1 MKLYM
6 SGAPRNDV
14 FQTIENRFC
23 RYRLFSMHPK
33 YAPAVMKWVES
44 VRHGLLTVD
53 DFFQR
58 RPSHREILAN
68 RDREKRERL
77 QEQGDGREWVPLEEV
92 LRRVCAS
99 QTRLYPRQIMLDSG
113 AFTAWNTDVTVPLD
127 QVRKQYARFLELGDG
142 LFDDIWLI
150 NLDVITDE
158 KMTAQKREAA
168 TKCSDQNYRVLR
180 SEFGNRVLPVFH
192 QGEGEARLK
201 EVIEQAD
208 NYLCVSPNN
217 NLPEKRRWRWA
228 RRVNCALREFGSK
241 ARTHGLATSG
251 NVMVR
256 KGGLFSGDS
265 VAWARHGQFGTVDIL
280 GMDFEDSTER
290 QSSGP
295 DFCREIIKGAPF
307 FNYSSYFI
315 SRERNDF
322 DWKANQDLIDNVRYF
337 SRLSD
342 HAQEY
347 VVDRV
352 ERLGFPFVAAQ
363 WVPFIRSLVCMAELD
378 WFSGTTEP
386 LADEVKAEIS
396 EMDYADL

>member
-6 SGAPRNDV
+6 SGAPQNDV
-14 FQTIENRFC
+14 YQTIENRFC
-23 RYRLFSMHPK
+23 RNRLFSMHPD
-33 YAPAVMKWVES
+33 YAPQVMKWVES
-44 VRHGLLTVD
+44 VRDGLLTVD

-58 RPSHREILAN
+58 KPSHREILAN
-68 RDREKRERL
+68 RDREKREWL
-77 QEQGDGREWVPLEEV
+77 QEQGDGREWVPLEEI

-113 AFTAWNTDVTVPLD
+113 AFTAWKRGEYLSLD
-127 QVRKQYARFLELGDG
+127 QLREYYARFVERDDG
-142 LFDDIWLI
+142 LFDQLWLI
-150 NLDVITDE
+150 NLDVITDDT
-158 KMTAQKREAA
+158 MTADDKKDAA
-168 TKCSDQNYRVLR
+168 RRSDDNFRSLR

-208 NYLCVSPNN
+208 DYLCVSPNN
-217 NLPEKRRWRWA
+217 KLSEKRRWPWA
-228 RRVNCALREFGSK
+228 RLVNRALREFGSK

-256 KGGLFSGDS
+256 KGGLLSGDS
-265 VAWARHGQFGTVDIL
+265 AAWARHGQFGTVDIL
-280 GMDFEDSTER
+280 GMDYEDSTER

-307 FNYSSYFI
+307 FNYKPYYI
-315 SRERNDF
+315 SRERSDF
-322 DWKANQDLIDNVRYF
+322 DCKASQDLIGNIKYF
-337 SRLSD
+337 SHLPD
-342 HAQEY
+342 YEQKY
-347 VVDRV
+347 IIDRV

-363 WVPFIRSLVCMAELD
+363 WIDRVRSLVCMAELD
-378 WFSGTTEP
+378 GFSGASEP
-386 LADEVKAEIS
+386 FADEINAEVS